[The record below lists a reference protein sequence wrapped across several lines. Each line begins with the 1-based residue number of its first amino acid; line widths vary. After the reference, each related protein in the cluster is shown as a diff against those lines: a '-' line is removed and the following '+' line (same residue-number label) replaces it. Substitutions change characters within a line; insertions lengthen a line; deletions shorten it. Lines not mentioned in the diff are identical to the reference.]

1 MRIKKAPL
9 CRGGEVSH
17 SLLQMG
23 EDEVFLGDGN
33 GQAGAVGV
41 AGFFQQGRDKALYGA
56 GGDAQLCG
64 DLLIFQPLTHQ
75 PQHLDLPG
83 VSWVLLT
90 CPRRVSGVRSG

>member
-1 MRIKKAPL
+1 MRIKKPPFAGG
-9 CRGGEVSH
+9 RGFSL
-17 SLLQMG
+17 LLQMG

-64 DLLIFQPLTHQ
+64 DLLIFQPLAHQ